1 MAGTWVARATG
12 ELRGQS
18 AGGCLQEAAA
28 SGPGP
33 DVGVVLARGGDR
45 KDFPSRVHSKDVME

>member
-1 MAGTWVARATG
+1 MARATG